1 MSHFKSIVMLVVIGI
16 LAVSSMSYAQLGL
29 RNLNVGD
36 SVNLANVR
44 ITAVGGT
51 GGITT
56 DYGHIEDTNRME
68 GARFYVSSLAA
79 KGVGIGDDVTITGAI
94 ASDTTGKYINV
105 STIQKTGAYV
115 PLEAYGMNNT
125 ALAKDNARGL
135 FVLTWGKVKSAGSN
149 YFMIS
154 DGSATQIKVYCGSMT
169 KPTTGQA
176 VRVRGIAD
184 GTNLYMRREYADWTY
199 AGSAFHALPFPGK
212 YKYPREWLVLGPFKD
227 SSHTNDYELL
237 DVDFIK
243 AYTGVDEFAAMPR
256 IGDVV
261 GSCTWKRVQSQFD
274 ILALDSVLAP
284 ADVEHSV
291 IYVHLYI
298 WSQTD
303 SPSVYLN
310 TGCNDWCRV
319 WLNGDDTSNATPEI
333 LRVDQ
338 NVCSAG
344 RGVVYGDDGP
354 FAITLHSGL
363 NSLMFKIVNQTD
375 LAGLC
380 CQFTQYSATSVRG
393 YGGFSP
399 YTSTGLGYMLNGSD
413 TEE

>member
-1 MSHFKSIVMLVVIGI
+1 MLVAIGI
-16 LAVSSMSYAQLGL
+16 LAISGMSYAQLGIS
-29 RNLNVGD
+29 NLNVGD
-36 SVNLANVR
+36 SVNLTNVR

-56 DYGHIEDTNRME
+56 DYGYIEDINRIE
-68 GARFYVSSLAA
+68 GARFYVSSLTA
-79 KGVGIGDDVTITGAI
+79 KGVGIGDEVTITGTI
-94 ASDTTGKYINV
+94 ASDSSGKYINV
-105 STIQKTGAYV
+105 STIPKTGAFV

-125 ALAKDNARGL
+125 ALAQDNARGL
-135 FVLTWGKVKSAGSN
+135 FVLTWGKVKSTGSN

-154 DGSATQIKVYCGSMT
+154 DGSLTQIKVYCGSMT
-169 KPTTGQA
+169 KPTVGQE
-176 VRVRGIAD
+176 VRVRGIAS
-184 GTNLYMRREYADWTY
+184 GTNLYMRREYADWAY
-199 AGSAFHALPFPGK
+199 ANSAYHALPFPGK

-243 AYTGVDEFAAMPR
+243 AYTSVDEFAATPR

-261 GSCTWKRVQSQFD
+261 GSCTWKRAQSPFD
-274 ILALDSVLAP
+274 ILALDSALAP
-284 ADVEHSV
+284 SNVEHSV

-303 SPSVYLN
+303 NPYVYLN
-310 TGCNDWCRV
+310 TGANDWFRV

-338 NVCSAG
+338 SVCSTG
-344 RGVVYGDDGP
+344 RSVVFGDDGP

-363 NSLMFKIVNQTD
+363 NSMMFKIVNQTD
-375 LAGLC
+375 LTGLC